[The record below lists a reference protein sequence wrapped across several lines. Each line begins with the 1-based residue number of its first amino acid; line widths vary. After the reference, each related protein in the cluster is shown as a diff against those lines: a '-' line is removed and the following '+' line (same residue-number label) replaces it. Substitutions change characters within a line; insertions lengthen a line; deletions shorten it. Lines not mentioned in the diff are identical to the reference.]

1 MKGSLIKRLA
11 SNNVRTANIQNNV
24 LYSILIK
31 GFSLLTTLMVISLT
45 LKMLS
50 VEGYGI
56 WITIYSIITWFNMMD
71 LGIGNGFRNK
81 FAKAVALK
89 DKALART
96 YVQTL
101 YSSTSI
107 ISAILFLIVLVT
119 HEFMDFHA
127 ILNLTADFDENV
139 GEIFLIAFGLF
150 GVQLTLKN
158 INTIFLA
165 LQKNAVSDFITLLGN
180 VVVLVALYVLFV
192 LGTQSL
198 FVISLVYMLS
208 PIIVSLIASMWAFYT
223 ILSDYK
229 PQRFSVDVSRF
240 KELMS
245 LGLQFF
251 IIQIA
256 TVVMFST
263 GNILVAQLF
272 GAKEVVPYNISF
284 RLFSTLMVVFTILI
298 APLWSAYTEAWVIK
312 DIAWIQKSL
321 KRSIQVWFLFALLA
335 CTLYILAPLVY
346 RLWIGDV
353 VTVPKSLS
361 LAFMVYCILLA
372 WNAIFS
378 QFLNGIGVIK
388 VQMYMALIQCI
399 INIPLGIFLA
409 NAMGVGSA
417 GIVWAINFNLSMSA
431 IVLYFQVQHI
441 LSYRRKYG

>member
-263 GNILVAQLF
+263 GSILVAQLF
-272 GAKEVVPYNISF
+272 GAKEVVPYNISS
-284 RLFSTLMVVFTILI
+284 LFNIDGGFYNINCATLVCL
-298 APLWSAYTEAWVIK
+298 
-312 DIAWIQKSL
+312 
-321 KRSIQVWFLFALLA
+321 
-335 CTLYILAPLVY
+335 
-346 RLWIGDV
+346 
-353 VTVPKSLS
+353 
-361 LAFMVYCILLA
+361 
-372 WNAIFS
+372 
-378 QFLNGIGVIK
+378 
-388 VQMYMALIQCI
+388 
-399 INIPLGIFLA
+399 
-409 NAMGVGSA
+409 
-417 GIVWAINFNLSMSA
+417 
-431 IVLYFQVQHI
+431 H
-441 LSYRRKYG
+441 